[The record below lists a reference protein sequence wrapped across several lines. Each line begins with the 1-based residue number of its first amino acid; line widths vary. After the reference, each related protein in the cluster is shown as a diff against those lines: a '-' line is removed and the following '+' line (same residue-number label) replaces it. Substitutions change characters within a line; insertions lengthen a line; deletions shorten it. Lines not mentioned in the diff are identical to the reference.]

1 MNEKKD
7 IELLLETSNILREY
21 LQSFFRVINTLDW
34 SIFEQEDLAEYEDE
48 ADNGLFNLIY
58 MLEEKLK
65 EMKED
70 E

>member
-1 MNEKKD
+1 MNDKEN
-7 IELLLETSNILREY
+7 IEIFLLFLTTIRDN
-21 LQSFFRVINTLDW
+21 LQSLFRTANNLDW
-34 SIFEQEDLAEYEDE
+34 TVFEQEDLAEYEDE

-65 EMKED
+65 EMKKD